1 MTSAKVCAAHDMTPA
16 VSRASDMAAPNV
28 TSAGASTAH
37 VPARMSAPG
46 VTNRSSMPTVPSS
59 MSAAML
65 RVKRIREEHA
75 NARAQHG
82 TQQQRETALT
92 LTRTN
97 PGRYAGLGLH
107 K

>member
-1 MTSAKVCAAHDMTPA
+1 
-16 VSRASDMAAPNV
+16 MAAANV

-46 VTNRSSMPTVPSS
+46 VTNRPSMPTVAAMTSS

-65 RVKRIREEHA
+65 RIKGIREKDA
-75 NARAQHG
+75 DARAQHG
-82 TQQQRETALT
+82 TQPQRETALT
-92 LTRTN
+92 LTRTH